1 MNLLTRLTGALAAY
15 GLNLIG
21 TTSRATYEALV
32 PTTYG
37 LEPLLPQTRS
47 VIVIGN
53 GGGAFWTGF
62 RPYAARHAGDPHPL
76 DDYTVEVVERSL
88 TPILAASGAHYRY
101 AYPFRFRT
109 EPVSFM
115 HLAQAAGL
123 AGPSR
128 LGIMLHPVY
137 GPWLALRAAVL
148 VDRDLHLPPPAAG
161 FDPCPDCADKPCI
174 RACPAGAISA
184 GRGWDIQGCVQY
196 RLTASP
202 DCADACHARYQCVYG
217 RQHRYPPDALRYHQA
232 HSLATMRRY
241 SEQDD

>member
-21 TTSRATYEALV
+21 TTSRAAYEALV

-88 TPILAASGAHYRY
+88 TPILAASGARYRY

-137 GPWLALRAAVL
+137 GPWLALGRRSGRAKPAGHHASPGLRSVAGHAPPCYLTGTSTSRPRPRALIPALTALTSLASRPARQVRSAPGAAGIFRAASNT
-148 VDRDLHLPPPAAG
+148 G
-161 FDPCPDCADKPCI
+161 
-174 RACPAGAISA
+174 
-184 GRGWDIQGCVQY
+184 
-196 RLTASP
+196 
-202 DCADACHARYQCVYG
+202 
-217 RQHRYPPDALRYHQA
+217 
-232 HSLATMRRY
+232 
-241 SEQDD
+241 